1 MSAILFSDAALFDGE
16 TPELKTG
23 MHVLVEN
30 SRIKEVS
37 DKPIKSPAGAREV
50 ALKGKALLPGLIDAH
65 FHAVLVEAN
74 LARLGGMPRSLLG
87 QHSRAMLEAAMQ
99 RGFTTVRD
107 AGGADYGLA
116 LATEAG
122 LIAGPRLFYSGR
134 VLSPT
139 GGHGDARGLEDVS
152 CHCCG
157 NLDTFSHI
165 ADGVDA
171 VRKAAREELRRG
183 ATQIKIMASGG
194 VASPS
199 DPIYVLQYSEEEIRA
214 IVWEAQ
220 SWRRYVMAHA
230 YTPEAITRAAMFGVR
245 TVEHANLIDD
255 AAAAVCAKQGTYV
268 VPTLVTY
275 DALDRYGRAQG
286 LPDVSIQ
293 KLKVVREA
301 GVKSLEILKRAGAK
315 VGFGTDL
322 IGGMHPHQSGEFVIR
337 AQVLSPFEVL
347 RSATATNAEIL
358 QMEGELGCI
367 RAGALADLIV
377 VDGDPLRDITL
388 LAGQGEHISA
398 IVKGGKFFK
407 DVLN

>member
-1 MSAILFSDAALFDGE
+1 MTSILFSDASLFDGE
-16 TPELKTG
+16 TPQLKPG
-23 MHVLVEN
+23 MHVLIEGD
-30 SRIKEVS
+30 RIKEVS
-37 DKPIKSPAGAREV
+37 DKPIAKPAGAQEIK
-50 ALKGKALLPGLIDAH
+50 LNGKALLPGLIDAH

-74 LARLGGMPRSLLG
+74 LAKLGGMPKSLLG
-87 QHSRAMLEAAMQ
+87 QHARAMLEAAMQ

-116 LATEAG
+116 MATEVG
-122 LIAGPRLFYSGR
+122 LIAGPRLFYAGR

-139 GGHGDARGLEDVS
+139 GGHGDSRGLEEAS
-152 CHCCG
+152 CACCSNAG
-157 NLDTFSHI
+157 AFSHI
-165 ADGVDA
+165 ADGVDE

-199 DPIYVLQYSEEEIRA
+199 DPIYVLQYSEEEIRTA
-214 IVWEAQ
+214 VWEAQ

-230 YTPEAITRAAMFGVR
+230 YTPEAIRRASAFGVR
-245 TVEHANLIDD
+245 TIEHANLIDEPT
-255 AAAAVCAKQGTYV
+255 AQFCAEQGTYV

-275 DALDRYGRAQG
+275 DALDKYGRAQG
-286 LPDVSIQ
+286 LPEVSIQ

-301 GVKSLEILKRAGAK
+301 GLKSLEILKRAKTK

-337 AQVLSPFEVL
+337 ANVLSPFEIL
-347 RSATATNAEIL
+347 RSATVVNAEIL

-367 RAGALADLIV
+367 KSGALADVIV
-377 VDGDPLRDITL
+377 VDGDPLKDIAL
-388 LAGQGEHISA
+388 LDGQGERIP
-398 IVKGGKFFK
+398 IIMKGGKFYK
-407 DVLN
+407 SVN